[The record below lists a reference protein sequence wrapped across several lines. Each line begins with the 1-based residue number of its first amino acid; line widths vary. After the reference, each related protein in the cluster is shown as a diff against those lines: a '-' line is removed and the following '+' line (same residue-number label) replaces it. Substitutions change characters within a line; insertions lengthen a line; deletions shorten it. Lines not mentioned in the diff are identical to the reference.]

1 VRLDEKIGVAIR
13 SISPCC
19 AAAYKRFVSADNVEL
34 LKGDHHMKFLVLLT
48 PVAGREPAEFKP
60 YAVAE
65 MQAVWNDYKAGTLRE
80 IYFSS
85 SPLII
90 SVIYETSSRDELE
103 QSVARLP
110 MVEVGLLSFQIIELG
125 PMHSFEVLFAP
136 AAA

>member
-1 VRLDEKIGVAIR
+1 
-13 SISPCC
+13 
-19 AAAYKRFVSADNVEL
+19 
-34 LKGDHHMKFLVLLT
+34 MKFLVLLT

-110 MVEVGLLSFQIIELG
+110 MVEVGLLSFQLIELG